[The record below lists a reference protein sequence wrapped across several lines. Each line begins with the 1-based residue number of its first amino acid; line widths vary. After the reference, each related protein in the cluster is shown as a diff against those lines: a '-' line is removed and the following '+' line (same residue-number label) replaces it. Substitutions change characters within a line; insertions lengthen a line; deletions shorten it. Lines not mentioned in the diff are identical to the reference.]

1 LKSLHDLEWVLGNN
15 TGLRADLVLAES
27 GAQIERWQHHKVV
40 VDVQNVDSSEAGF
53 QNYAD
58 Y

>member
-1 LKSLHDLEWVLGNN
+1 MKSLHDLEWVLGNN

-27 GAQIERWQHHKVV
+27 GVQIERKQHHKVV
-40 VDVQNVDSSEAGF
+40 VDVQNVDSSEAVF
-53 QNYAD
+53 QNHAD